1 MCGIAGIYGREDTTA
16 LAEMLE
22 SIRHR
27 GPDDE
32 GVFSVP
38 GLAMGMRRLS
48 IIDLAGGHQP
58 IHNEDETVWVV
69 FNGEI
74 YNHLE
79 LRSELEARRHRFYT
93 RTDTEVLVHLYEED
107 GLQFLERLNGMFAL
121 ALYDVRLGKLILAR
135 DRLGEKPLYY
145 SRIGQDVV
153 FASEIK
159 ALLRFRGIPRR
170 LDLEGLRQYLSFRY
184 VPGER
189 TILEGVRKLLPAH
202 WIRLSDNGMEQG
214 HYWQLPDSVEVG
226 RPGDAGELKER
237 IRSLV
242 DDSVRRRMISDVPLG
257 AFLSGGIDSSIV
269 VGLMARHSAEPVKT
283 FSVGFPDRADLDE
296 LHHARL
302 AARSFG
308 TDHHELVLD
317 ESDIRD
323 LPRLIWHLDE
333 PIADAAI
340 VATLLLARHARQH
353 VKVVLTGEGAD
364 ELFGGYARYAAF
376 WLATTLNNAGI
387 GAVVGR
393 AYAALPAG
401 LTSRLPSGLRR
412 GLGALGARGWRQYE
426 PFITLFEPA
435 EQLALARG
443 DFKDYLREAGGSE
456 EMARAYGDF
465 HGDDAVA
472 RAMYVDCRG
481 WLPDDLLMKVD
492 KMTMAASLEARVP
505 FLDHRLVELVAALP
519 SGMRSSLRV
528 SKRLLRDCFAD
539 LLPVP
544 ILRRRKQGFRMP
556 TAAWM
561 GGPLGELVRERLAPD
576 RLDELGLFDPGAV
589 AALIE
594 RHRSGDR
601 LAEMRLWSLLVFQLW
616 YDAYLTSP
624 SQRDF
629 RSVPACG

>member
-1 MCGIAGIYGREDTTA
+1 MCGIAGVYGREDTRV

-32 GVFSVP
+32 GIFHVP
-38 GLAMGMRRLS
+38 GLAIGMRRLS

-93 RTDTEVLVHLYEED
+93 RTDTEVLVHLYEEH

-121 ALYDVRLGKLILAR
+121 ALYDVRRAELILAR

-145 SRIGQDVV
+145 CHVGQNVV

-159 ALLRFRGIPRR
+159 ALLRFREIPLR
-170 LDLEGLRQYLSFRY
+170 LDLESLRQYLSFRY
-184 VPGER
+184 VTGER
-189 TILEGVRKLLPAH
+189 TMLEGVRRLLPAH
-202 WIRLSDNGMEQG
+202 WLRLSENGVEQG
-214 HYWQLPDSVEVG
+214 QYWRLPDGVEAARLG
-226 RPGDAGELKER
+226 DPGDLRDR

-242 DDSVRRRMISDVPLG
+242 EDSVRRRMIADVPLG

-269 VGLMARHSAEPVKT
+269 VGLMAKHSAKPVKT
-283 FSVGFPDRADLDE
+283 FSVGFPNRADLDE
-296 LHHARL
+296 LRHAKL

-308 TDHHELVLD
+308 TDHHELILD
-317 ESDIRD
+317 ESDVRD

-333 PIADAAI
+333 PIGDAAI
-340 VATLLLARHARQH
+340 VATFLLARHARKQ

-364 ELFGGYARYAAF
+364 ELFGGYSRYAAF
-376 WLATTLNNAGI
+376 WLASTLNDAGI
-387 GAVVGR
+387 GWVVGG
-393 AYAALPAG
+393 AYGTLPPG
-401 LTSRLPSGLRR
+401 LTSRLPSGLKR
-412 GLGALGARGWRQYE
+412 GLAALGSRGWRQYK
-426 PFITLFEPA
+426 PFITHFEPD

-443 DFKDYLREAGGSE
+443 DFKDYLRQAGGFE
-456 EMARAYGDF
+456 EMTRAYDDF
-465 HGDDAVA
+465 RSDDAVA
-472 RAMYVDCRG
+472 QAMYVDSRG

-505 FLDHRLVELVAALP
+505 FLDHRLVELVATLP
-519 SGMRSSLRV
+519 SRTRTSLRA

-539 LLPVP
+539 LLPEP
-544 ILRRRKQGFRMP
+544 ILRRRKQGFNMP

-561 GGPLGELVRERLAPD
+561 SGPLNDLVRERLAPD
-576 RLDELGLFDPGAV
+576 HLAELGLFDPGAV
-589 AALIE
+589 AALLE
-594 RHRSGDR
+594 RHHSGDR
-601 LAEMRLWSLLVFQLW
+601 QADKRLWSLLVFQLW
-616 YDAYLTSP
+616 YDAYLASP
-624 SQRDF
+624 SQ
-629 RSVPACG
+629 